1 LQGTCPY
8 DLTTVALSV
17 PLGIVTEWHNANNT
31 LASSLV
37 PNPTSVMGGT
47 YFLFA
52 KDSNNFYST
61 GVMVTLVCDLSGTCS
76 GPQNLQVIKVFGAN
90 QVQFQSAAYPPPL
103 NSYTVK
109 RKLASDP
116 DVAGSYTTIGTPTW
130 NPSAS
135 RWIIADNSAVQN
147 VLYTYRAISNCSDTA
162 PYIDTTFADISCP
175 VLSLVPT
182 TDDIQYS
189 FAPVGGEIT
198 KYEVTIYDNNGSIA
212 AIHTNT
218 HLPSFT
224 NPLTGFFIYLD
235 PSTTYYVG
243 VKLFIGTYSKKC
255 PLEVMQTAD
264 NFSTLVLD
272 YVAGIWSAT
281 LTNPLA
287 QDIKVSGAQA
297 EGSNDDCATA
307 FETDSMPE
315 LTIEGYSLGAEEETG
330 GLSYLSEKYA
340 ITDAILVKDAADNAV
355 YEGAGGDTFVLDG
368 ITVTVQIN
376 HTTCGYY
383 PA

>member
-1 LQGTCPY
+1 
-8 DLTTVALSV
+8 
-17 PLGIVTEWHNANNT
+17 
-31 LASSLV
+31 
-37 PNPTSVMGGT
+37 
-47 YFLFA
+47 
-52 KDSNNFYST
+52 
-61 GVMVTLVCDLSGTCS
+61 
-76 GPQNLQVIKVFGAN
+76 
-90 QVQFQSAAYPPPL
+90 
-103 NSYTVK
+103 
-109 RKLASDP
+109 
-116 DVAGSYTTIGTPTW
+116 
-130 NPSAS
+130 
-135 RWIIADNSAVQN
+135 
-147 VLYTYRAISNCSDTA
+147 
-162 PYIDTTFADISCP
+162 
-175 VLSLVPT
+175 
-182 TDDIQYS
+182 
-189 FAPVGGEIT
+189 
-198 KYEVTIYDNNGSIA
+198 
-212 AIHTNT
+212 
-218 HLPSFT
+218 
-224 NPLTGFFIYLD
+224 
-235 PSTTYYVG
+235 
-243 VKLFIGTYSKKC
+243 
-255 PLEVMQTAD
+255 MQTAD